1 MADLNLVVEKASFA
15 YGKQNV
21 FKDVSF
27 SLQEKTILC
36 LLGPNGTGKS
46 TLIQCLDRLIPL
58 KSGRI
63 LLNGRDTCHFSRRE
77 LAQKIAYIPQ
87 SHTAVFPFLVRD
99 IVAMGRTPHLGVF
112 SSPGKQ
118 DRQKVMDELESLGIG
133 HLAEKPYTELSGG
146 ERQLVLF
153 ASVVV
158 QEPELLLLDEPTSH
172 LDFGN
177 QMRVLEVIKNLAT
190 KGLSVI
196 MATHSPE
203 HAFLCADYAAIMSHG
218 TLAAWGPPQEV
229 ITEKNIRDVYGVDI
243 RIIPINSDGKEQA
256 CVPLLSKTPPCEQ
269 NNSH

>member
-1 MADLNLVVEKASFA
+1 MADLNLVVEKASFS
-15 YGKQNV
+15 YGEQHV
-21 FKDVSF
+21 FEDISF
-27 SLQEKTILC
+27 RLQEENILC
-36 LLGPNGTGKS
+36 LLGPNGAGKS

-63 LLNGRDTCHFSRRE
+63 LMDGRDTGKFSRRE
-77 LAQKIAYIPQ
+77 LAQKIAYIAQ

-118 DRQKVMDELESLGIG
+118 DRKRAMDELESLGIG

-177 QMRVLEVIKNLAT
+177 QMRVLEVIKKLAQ

-203 HAFLCADYAAIMSHG
+203 HAFLCADYTAIMSG
-218 TLAAWGPPQEV
+218 GMLTAWGSPKEV
-229 ITEKNIRDVYGVDI
+229 ITEKNIRDVYGVDV
-243 RIIPINSDGKEQA
+243 RIIPLSSDGKEQA
-256 CVPLLSKTPPCEQ
+256 CVPLLSKTP
-269 NNSH
+269 SL

>member
-1 MADLNLVVEKASFA
+1 MARLKLIVEEASFS
-15 YGKQNV
+15 YGEQCV
-21 FKDVSF
+21 FKNISF
-27 SLQEKTILC
+27 NLQDKSVLC
-36 LLGPNGTGKS
+36 LLGPNGAGKS
-46 TLIQCLDRLIPL
+46 TLIQCLDRLVPL

-63 LLNGRDTCHFSRRE
+63 LLDGRDFAHFSRRE

-112 SSPGKQ
+112 SAPGKQ
-118 DRQKVMDELESLGIG
+118 DRQQAIETLESLGIG
-133 HLAEKPYTELSGG
+133 HLAGKPYTDLSGG

-158 QEPELLLLDEPTSH
+158 QEAELLLLDEPTSH

-177 QMRVLEVIKNLAT
+177 QMRVLEVINNLAQ

-203 HAFLCADYAAIMSHG
+203 HAFLCANDAAIMSRG
-218 TLAAWGPPQEV
+218 SLIAWGTPKEV
-229 ITEKNIRDVYGVDI
+229 ITEKNIRNVYGVEV
-243 RIIPINSDGKEQA
+243 RIIPLNSEGKEQA
-256 CVPLLSKTPPCEQ
+256 CVPLLSKK
-269 NNSH
+269 NL

>member
-1 MADLNLVVEKASFA
+1 MAGLNLIVENAEFS
-15 YGKQNV
+15 YGEQCV
-21 FKDVSF
+21 FKQVSF
-27 SLQEKTILC
+27 SLREKKILC
-36 LLGPNGTGKS
+36 LLGPNGAGKS

-63 LLNGRDTCHFSRRE
+63 LLNGRDTCQFSRKE

-87 SHTAVFPFLVRD
+87 SHTPVFPFMVCD
-99 IVAMGRTPHLGVF
+99 VVAMGRTPHLGIF
-112 SSPGKQ
+112 SSPGKK
-118 DRQKVMDELESLGIG
+118 DRQRAREELESLGIG

-203 HAFLCADYAAIMSHG
+203 HAFLCADYTAIMDKG
-218 TLAAWGPPQEV
+218 MLTAWGSPQEI
-229 ITEKNIRDVYGVDI
+229 ITEKNIRDVYGVDV
-243 RIIPINSDGKEQA
+243 RIIPLNSGGKEQA
-256 CVPLLSKTPPCEQ
+256 CVPLLGNRPLEKNLT
-269 NNSH
+269 